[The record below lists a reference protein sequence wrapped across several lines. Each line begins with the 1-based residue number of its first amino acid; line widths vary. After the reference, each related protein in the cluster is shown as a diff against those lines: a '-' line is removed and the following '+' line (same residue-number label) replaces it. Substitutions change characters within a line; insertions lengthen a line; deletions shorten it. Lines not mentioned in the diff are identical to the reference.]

1 MYFLN
6 KLLHENVTVYL
17 SCTSSVVLVG
27 KIRKPDIYEMTF
39 SRKKKDNFGLLDIGC
54 FFKFHFV
61 LGKKRMLSL
70 KLYNVSLKDS

>member
-39 SRKKKDNFGLLDIGC
+39 SRKKEENFGLFGHWL
-54 FFKFHFV
+54 FF
-61 LGKKRMLSL
+61 
-70 KLYNVSLKDS
+70 